1 MFVYI
6 LKELFVFFWV
16 EISESLLIWI
26 RSNIKWKF
34 RGLSVF
40 VDYFVYFKKKNFWF
54 REMIKW
60 VCWKNYLFKDKEFV
74 ELIFEKMMV
83 CLNLSLR
90 VFVFCREYLDYVV
103 VCIFER

>member
-40 VDYFVYFKKKNFWF
+40 IDYFVYFKKKKFL
-54 REMIKW
+54 
-60 VCWKNYLFKDKEFV
+60 V
-74 ELIFEKMMV
+74 
-83 CLNLSLR
+83 
-90 VFVFCREYLDYVV
+90 
-103 VCIFER
+103 